1 MVFLKA
7 QSMVQSFLFF
17 WFLPFPTKPQL
28 MASLLISILMTQ
40 MAESPSN
47 YTLKPTTLTNGLLS
61 QTLVTGLVALIDGF
75 LINMSSSTFLSVFSS
90 TPSHLIKTT
99 NLPLYRWKW
108 APAFFNRLLK
118 SNTLAS
124 LLILIFRCP
133 PTFAIFVGPL
143 SFTCGVLAK
152 FGAFLILLLL
162 NALFSLLSS
171 LELTMPVLS
180 SLVFLALCSLSCS
193 A

>member
-1 MVFLKA
+1 
-7 QSMVQSFLFF
+7 
-17 WFLPFPTKPQL
+17 

-40 MAESPSN
+40 MAESHSN

-61 QTLVTGLVALIDGF
+61 QTLVTGLFALIDGF

-118 SNTLAS
+118 SNTL
-124 LLILIFRCP
+124 
-133 PTFAIFVGPL
+133 V
-143 SFTCGVLAK
+143 
-152 FGAFLILLLL
+152 
-162 NALFSLLSS
+162 
-171 LELTMPVLS
+171 
-180 SLVFLALCSLSCS
+180 
-193 A
+193 